1 MAIRYDKGL
10 QKELRSAVSNFN
22 QKIARLEKLDNNLYL
37 PERAS
42 VKRIKSEA
50 SSRAELKRM
59 IASLRR
65 FSKRG
70 AEETITTS
78 GGVSMSRY
86 AMEETSRDL
95 RRVKSALTRQINKL
109 ASTRPT
115 VFGIPQSA
123 TYSQMGNEQLANLR
137 ARRLSLEVPSL
148 QSLTRQALTE
158 LQKRIDFNIQ
168 KMKYQKE
175 IFMNNYT
182 DKMLLNLGYYVGY
195 DKEKM
200 EIIREKLS
208 KLDEKQFME
217 LFNTDLTVQAIRDY
231 YPESSRAYSNP
242 EYIKDEVTAL
252 YDQLYD
258 NIDSMILDYMK

>member
-70 AEETITTS
+70 AEATITTS
-78 GGVSMSRY
+78 GGVSTSRY
-86 AMEETSRDL
+86 ELEETTRSL
-95 RRVKSALTRQINKL
+95 RRVKSYLTRQINKM
-109 ASTRPT
+109 ANIKPT
-115 VFGIPQSA
+115 VFGVPQSA
-123 TYSQMGNEQLANLR
+123 TYAQMGNESLANLR
-137 ARRLSLEVPSL
+137 ARRYALEVPDIKK
-148 QSLTRQALTE
+148 LTKEGLTE

-182 DKMLLNLGYYVGY
+182 DKMLLDLGYYVGY

-200 EIIREKLS
+200 EIIREKLT

-217 LFNTDLTVQAIRDY
+217 LFNTDLTIQAIRDY
-231 YPESSRAYSNP
+231 YPESSRAYGNP
-242 EYIKDEVTAL
+242 NYIKDEVSAL
-252 YDQLYD
+252 YDQLYN

>member
-42 VKRIKSEA
+42 VRRIKSEA

-65 FSKRG
+65 YSKRG
-70 AEETITTS
+70 AEATITTS
-78 GGVSMSRY
+78 GGVSTSRY
-86 AMEETSRDL
+86 ELEETSRNL
-95 RRVKSALTRQINKL
+95 RRVKSALTRQINKM
-109 ASTRPT
+109 ANIKPT
-115 VFGIPQSA
+115 VFGVPQSA

-137 ARRLSLEVPSL
+137 ARRYSLEVPDIKK
-148 QSLTRQALTE
+148 LTKEALTE

-168 KMKYQKE
+168 KMKYQRE

-182 DKMLLNLGYYVGY
+182 NKMLLNLGYYVGY

-200 EIIREKLS
+200 EIIREKLT

-217 LFNTDLTVQAIRDY
+217 LFNTDLTIQAIRDY
-231 YPESSRAYSNP
+231 YPESSRAYGNP
-242 EYIKDEVTAL
+242 NYIKDEVTAL